1 MFYDFAM
8 ASYLQVENPNVLE
21 HINNYNRTQ
30 KIKLIFLLNT
40 VVCNHYNKNT
50 IINKSS

>member
-40 VVCNHYNKNT
+40 VVQG
-50 IINKSS
+50 